1 MFFPAANE
9 IKRKKKY
16 LKKKT
21 CGKLTIRPTAVGVRR
36 IKPKIKSLS
45 TALSYQRQRVC
56 VCLLVCLCKIMLI
69 CVEILGT
76 REIFYKTPGS
86 YAIDLINNSHVFS

>member
-16 LKKKT
+16 LKKKR

-45 TALSYQRQRVC
+45 TALSYQRQRV
-56 VCLLVCLCKIMLI
+56 
-69 CVEILGT
+69 
-76 REIFYKTPGS
+76 S
-86 YAIDLINNSHVFS
+86 VFIGVFV